1 MGKSRVVIYD
11 TQSQSMKDIIASIFE
26 KFPHNVA
33 GKKVLIKPNML
44 GPFEM
49 ERGVTTNPIVIDAL
63 VTYLLEA
70 GADVIVGDNP
80 GGQGGGVIATAKRCG
95 IYQASHG
102 RFVNISKS
110 CKMVKLNSR
119 FVKEVNVSTAILE
132 ADILINLPR
141 FKTHGYA
148 GISGAIKNM
157 FGIVVGPGKAKLH
170 FATPNPNDFHELLV
184 DLYEVRIPDLIIMD
198 GIFAMEGMGP
208 TTGELRPLN
217 KIIASTD
224 GVALDA
230 VVARMMGFDISLIRH
245 IIVAAERGLGVCDM
259 DNIEIEG
266 DFHIIENFKLPISYD
281 RNSKITAPKMSGV
294 LELYKVGTTVPNFI
308 KKEAC
313 IKCGECSRSC
323 PVSAIIMDPYPVIDR
338 RKCISCFCCA
348 ELCLKECFGYLNGAE
363 VFDSL
368 FSKLGDGKDENR

>member
-1 MGKSRVVIYD
+1 
-11 TQSQSMKDIIASIFE
+11 MKNIIASIFE
-26 KFPHNVA
+26 KFPLNVT

-49 ERGVTTNPIVIDAL
+49 ERGVTTSPIVIDAL
-63 VTYLLEA
+63 VSYLIEA
-70 GADVIVGDNP
+70 GANVMVGDNP

-102 RFVNISKS
+102 KFANISKS
-110 CKMVKLNSR
+110 CKMVELKSR
-119 FVKEVNVSTAILE
+119 FVKEVNVSTAVLD
-132 ADILINLPR
+132 ADILIDLPR

-148 GISGAIKNM
+148 GMSGAIKNM

-170 FATPNPNDFHELLV
+170 FATPNPDDFHELLV
-184 DLYEVRIPDLIIMD
+184 DLYQVRVPDLVIMD
-198 GIFAMEGMGP
+198 GIVAMEGMGP

-224 GVALDA
+224 GVALDSI
-230 VVARMMGFDISLIRH
+230 VARMMGFDIGLIRH
-245 IIVAAERGLGVCDM
+245 IGIASERGIGAADLDDIDV
-259 DNIEIEG
+259 EG
-266 DFHIIENFKLPISYD
+266 DFHVIEGFKLPVSYD
-281 RNSKITAPKMSGV
+281 RNTKITAPKMSGV

-313 IKCGECSRSC
+313 VKCGECYRSC
-323 PVSAIIMDPYPVIDR
+323 PVSAITMDPYPVINR

-348 ELCLKECFGYLNGAE
+348 ELCLKECFGYLNGIE
-363 VFDSL
+363 VFDNL
-368 FSKLGDGKDENR
+368 FSKLGDGKDEY